1 MSNRNL
7 VLFGILKTKKEVYK
21 LTKERISIGRNR
33 TSQIVI
39 SNNTVSKDHAI
50 IEFDSDNNA
59 VIKDLNSSN
68 GTYVNG
74 QRLKFMPMRLKTGD
88 KITFGKYDIE
98 YTFEA
103 FNINGESKTEPD
115 MNNQYIING
124 NSFNNINNSLNN
136 INNNLNNNLTSNENN
151 KIIYDKKINLVNEN
165 EISFARMNHFQ
176 NNNTYN
182 NFNENNNTNMNNNNN
197 IKNDENLN
205 NNTNNLE
212 KSLQNKIEDL
222 EKKNIDT
229 ENEKENLAKKNAE
242 LNEDLN
248 KKINELKKMTNLF
261 DELNEE
267 YSKLNS
273 KHNALM
279 VYASDIQKK
288 LDLANIEIS
297 QIKKKA
303 YDNEEIDKI
312 INEKENI
319 ISILQNEVNY
329 YKKLCGKKINLNYN
343 TFPMSDF
350 NNNNIN
356 INQKLDS
363 LIDKYITENKK
374 LKNQNE
380 LYAKKI
386 KQYQKKDFENKL
398 NKNIDF
404 SQFETQINYQIDN
417 FNSII
422 KEYNERLSES
432 LNKISELF
440 EDSKKEEAAKYLVEQ
455 INNYMQENQRL
466 ISENAKLNTQ
476 IIEYQEQLNSYNNI
490 NLNMNKINNIKISE
504 DNEDNVSD
512 NEIENLKNKIDELE
526 NIITKFKG
534 GNNNNLNEY
543 GINNGDNRIENI
555 NIREAFVN
563 MLNELKEKDKV
574 INELQNKLKDNIMN
588 ENNNYDYI
596 NSKINTIEQN
606 QNKSFH
612 LIFKYTNI

>member
-115 MNNQYIING
+115 MNNQYMING

-136 INNNLNNNLTSNENN
+136 INNNSNNNLTSNENN

-182 NFNENNNTNMNNNNN
+182 TFNENNNTNMNNNNN

-455 INNYMQENQRL
+455 INNYIQENQRL

-606 QNKSFH
+606 QNK
-612 LIFKYTNI
+612 

>member
-136 INNNLNNNLTSNENN
+136 LNNNLTSNENN

-182 NFNENNNTNMNNNNN
+182 TFNENNNTNMNNNNN

-273 KHNALM
+273 KHNALI

-606 QNKSFH
+606 QNK
-612 LIFKYTNI
+612 